1 MFNPIK
7 WLLTKSA
14 PDTKETIVSDLTAAD
29 SATTSAP
36 STDEVTAQSVTP
48 AVAVK
53 TSVKDFEAAFN
64 FVEQGIAQLG
74 EAAKEELKALA
85 MKYL

>member
-7 WLLTKSA
+7 WLLTKST
-14 PDTKETIVSDLTAAD
+14 PESKETIVSDLTASD
-29 SATTSAP
+29 SATNSAL
-36 STDEVTAQSVTP
+36 STDDVTAQSLTP

-64 FVEQGIAQLG
+64 FVERGIAQLG
-74 EAAKEELKALA
+74 EAAKEEMKALA

>member
-1 MFNPIK
+1 M
-7 WLLTKSA
+7 
-14 PDTKETIVSDLTAAD
+14 SDLTASD
-29 SATTSAP
+29 SAATPTLSTSD
-36 STDEVTAQSVTP
+36 STAHSVTP

>member
-1 MFNPIK
+1 M
-7 WLLTKSA
+7 
-14 PDTKETIVSDLTAAD
+14 SDLTAAD

-36 STDEVTAQSVTP
+36 STGDVTAQSVTP
-48 AVAVK
+48 AVALK

-85 MKYL
+85 IKYL

>member
-1 MFNPIK
+1 M
-7 WLLTKSA
+7 
-14 PDTKETIVSDLTAAD
+14 SDLTATD

-36 STDEVTAQSVTP
+36 STDDVTAQPVTP
-48 AVAVK
+48 AVVVK

>member
-1 MFNPIK
+1 M
-7 WLLTKSA
+7 
-14 PDTKETIVSDLTAAD
+14 SDLTAAD
-29 SATTSAP
+29 SVTTSAP
-36 STDEVTAQSVTP
+36 STDDVTAQSVTP

-53 TSVKDFEAAFN
+53 TSVKDFDAAFN
-64 FVEQGIAQLG
+64 FVEQGVAQLG

>member
-1 MFNPIK
+1 M
-7 WLLTKSA
+7 
-14 PDTKETIVSDLTAAD
+14 SDLTAAD
-29 SATTSAP
+29 SATTP
-36 STDEVTAQSVTP
+36 TQSTDDVPAQSAIP

-53 TSVKDFEAAFN
+53 TSVKDFDAAFN
-64 FVEQGIAQLG
+64 FVEQGIGQLG

>member
-1 MFNPIK
+1 M
-7 WLLTKSA
+7 
-14 PDTKETIVSDLTAAD
+14 SDLTAAD

-36 STDEVTAQSVTP
+36 STDDVAAQSVTP

-53 TSVKDFEAAFN
+53 TSVKDFDAAFN

>member
-1 MFNPIK
+1 M
-7 WLLTKSA
+7 
-14 PDTKETIVSDLTAAD
+14 SDLTAVD

-36 STDEVTAQSVTP
+36 STDDVSAQSVTP